1 MTAVR
6 HRTNS
11 ERKALVSMLKTLAI
25 RNLKAQK
32 NRHTHDRK
40 VAGSNP
46 APRNRPNPLEKLVF
60 PGAHL

>member
-11 ERKALVSMLKTLAI
+11 DRKALVSMLKTLAI

-46 APRNRPNPLEKLVF
+46 APATGPIRWKN
-60 PGAHL
+60 